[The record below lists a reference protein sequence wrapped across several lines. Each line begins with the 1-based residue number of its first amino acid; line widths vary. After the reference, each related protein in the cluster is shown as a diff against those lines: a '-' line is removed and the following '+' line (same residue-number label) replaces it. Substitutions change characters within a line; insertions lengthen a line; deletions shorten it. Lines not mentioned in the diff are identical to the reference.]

1 MRYIEKGAEPVFMT
15 EWKNSRNEAGQ
26 PLDYDSF
33 NYKRELNDVLRQ
45 EQHGICC
52 YCQRRIDHFQGDKTT
67 GAHNE
72 HLIPQKGPY
81 GDFSKQ
87 MDYGNLYACCIDSQG
102 TKQKEKDKR
111 HCGEAKGFD
120 LIPPFIQDAK
130 CADYFKYNV
139 NGEILPNGDFDE
151 WCDYLANESK
161 LAGKVLEA
169 YNTIKT
175 LNLNCHFLVDDR
187 RGDIVKLISIL
198 NSKDNASVVQMMS
211 DFESRATYP
220 RYIDMLLYYMKRK
233 K

>member
-1 MRYIEKGAEPVFMT
+1 
-15 EWKNSRNEAGQ
+15 
-26 PLDYDSF
+26 
-33 NYKRELNDVLRQ
+33 
-45 EQHGICC
+45 
-52 YCQRRIDHFQGDKTT
+52 
-67 GAHNE
+67 
-72 HLIPQKGPY
+72 
-81 GDFSKQ
+81 
-87 MDYGNLYACCIDSQG
+87 
-102 TKQKEKDKR
+102 
-111 HCGEAKGFD
+111 
-120 LIPPFIQDAK
+120 
-130 CADYFKYNV
+130 
-139 NGEILPNGDFDE
+139 
-151 WCDYLANESK
+151 K